1 MAEEHAYFVRVSA
14 LRQTEVCATKFMLD
28 KLAQIETR
36 YQELTDEL
44 SSAELFSNPS
54 AYGKAAKQHRSLR
67 EIVEKYR
74 ALKSLQ
80 EEIAGARDLF
90 ENAADEEMREL
101 ARGEIE
107 AL

>member
-1 MAEEHAYFVRVSA
+1 MEDKS
-14 LRQTEVCATKFMLD
+14 QTEVCATIVMLD

-44 SSAELFSNPS
+44 SSAELLSNPT
-54 AYGKAAKQHRSLR
+54 AYGKAAKQHRSLS

-80 EEIAGARDLF
+80 EEIAGARDLS

-101 ARGEIE
+101 AH
-107 AL
+107 